1 MININFIIGIITSIS
16 ILVCSITILYSY
28 FRLRFKTIL
37 LYFFGIFFLIF
48 ATLALTAGTLE
59 LAEEF
64 IRIIQIATFTLTWVG
79 IYFLYLAIKLSKG
92 DLYKF
97 STHIVS
103 GLLGAIVTL
112 YLTGTFYNIEWN
124 ADVGLWMMNFHPAL
138 MFLIG
143 ALMIFVIYELISF
156 TNRLFLTSRDPKV
169 KNNLKLFFI
178 GWIVTGSS
186 SVALVLSLLIDF
198 IPTYS
203 FLIFVLGGLLLIS
216 LSIVRFPSSLIASPI
231 KIYAIGFMETASGSL
246 LHYYD
251 FTKGS
256 RINRPQLFSS
266 LMTAVN
272 ACMQE
277 SIVGC
282 RYLKTMDMGPRKI
295 IIARGFYVQAVMVAE
310 RHTAQLNRILQRL
323 LILFEIHFYDVL
335 KNFKGEITKFPHF
348 NNTVEKYMS
357 FAL

>member
-1 MININFIIGIITSIS
+1 
-16 ILVCSITILYSY
+16 
-28 FRLRFKTIL
+28 L

-59 LAEEF
+59 LAEEL
-64 IRIIQIATFTLTWVG
+64 IKIIQILTFTLTWIG

-103 GLLGAIVTL
+103 GFLGAIITL
-112 YLTGTFYNIEWN
+112 YLTGAFYNIEWN
-124 ADVGLWMMNFHPAL
+124 GNLGMWVMSFHPAL

-143 ALMIFVIYELISF
+143 TLMIFVIYELISF
-156 TNRLFLTSRDPKV
+156 TNRLFLTSRDAKV

-178 GWIVTGSS
+178 GWIITGSTG
-186 SVALVLSLLIDF
+186 VALVFSLLIDF

-203 FLIFVLGGLLLIS
+203 FLIFLLGGLSFIS

-231 KIYAIGFMETASGSL
+231 KIYAIGFMETASGNL

-251 FTKGS
+251 FTKAS

-272 ACMQE
+272 ACMKE

-282 RYLKTMDMGPRKI
+282 RYLKIMDMGPRKI
-295 IIARGFYVQAVMVAE
+295 IIVRGFYVQAVMVAE
-310 RHTAQLNRILQRL
+310 RHTAQLSRILQRL
-323 LILFEIHFYDVL
+323 LILFELHFYDVL
-335 KNFKGEITKFPHF
+335 KDFKGEVTKFPRF